1 MYFYRHDLWK
11 LPDMRFLFIL
21 IIIIFS
27 IAPCIQAQEV
37 KTIVL
42 EAQVIDGDTVPIVR
56 LREIEIFTLVV
67 PKTKKAQRRL
77 TKLVKNIK
85 AAYPYAKLAGAQLAK
100 YEDLLSK
107 TESKKERKKIMK
119 IAEQEIKDEYGEDLR
134 DLTFSQG
141 KILIKLLDRETGNS
155 SFVLV
160 QELRGKFT
168 AFWYQTFARLWGY
181 NLKVRYDPEGEDKQ
195 IEVIV
200 KMIERGQI

>member
-1 MYFYRHDLWK
+1 
-11 LPDMRFLFIL
+11 MRFFFIL
-21 IIIIFS
+21 IIISF
-27 IAPCIQAQEV
+27 IAVCIQAQEV
-37 KTIVL
+37 NIIVL
-42 EAQVIDGDTVPIVR
+42 EARVIDGDTIPIVR
-56 LREIEIFTLVV
+56 LREVEIFTLEV

-85 AAYPYAKLAGAQLAK
+85 AAYPFAKLAGAQLAK
-100 YEDLLSK
+100 YEDLLSN
-107 TESKKERKKIMK
+107 TENKKERKKIMK
-119 IAEQEIKDEYGEDLR
+119 IAEQEIKDEYGEDLK

-141 KILIKLLDRETGNS
+141 RILIKLLDRETGNS

-168 AFWYQTFARLWGY
+168 AFWYQTFARIWGY